1 MSGGEGAFEHA
12 GPRPVRRIGTVTKE
26 HDPRLPG
33 VLERLSAVAAGF
45 GAEVVDEPVPD
56 GFTTADELDLLVTL
70 GGDGTLLRG
79 ARQVAGLDV
88 PVLGVN
94 LGRLGFLTSVSE
106 SEVEEAVAAVGAG
119 RYRTERRR
127 CLEASV
133 WRHGEEVSDSW
144 YAFNDFVIHKSGV
157 ARVTRLGLSV
167 GTRHGERETV
177 GSFSGDGVII
187 STPTGS
193 TAYSLSA
200 GGPIVVPGVQCIL
213 ITPICPHSL
222 AVRPLVVPADVDVR
236 VGSVD
241 RSAELVLTVDG
252 QEVQPLDPDDEVR
265 VRRSDLAISLVRLPE
280 GSFFATLRR
289 KLGWA
294 LEMERETAP

>member
-1 MSGGEGAFEHA
+1 MSVGAGEPSGAQA
-12 GPRPVRRIGTVTKE
+12 RPLRRIGIVAKE
-26 HDPRLPG
+26 HDPRLPS
-33 VLERLSAVAAGF
+33 VLDRLGAAASRL
-45 GAEVVDEPVPD
+45 GAQVMDEPVPD
-56 GFTTADELDLLVTL
+56 GFGPDHDLDLIVTL

-79 ARQVAGLDV
+79 ARQAAGLDA

-94 LGRLGFLTSVSE
+94 LGRLGFLTSVAE
-106 SEVEEAVAAVGAG
+106 SEVEDAIAAVGSG
-119 RYRTERRR
+119 RYRLERRR

-133 WRHGEEVSDSW
+133 WRDGEEVSDSW

-177 GSFSGDGVII
+177 GSFSGDGVIVA
-187 STPTGS
+187 TPTGS

-213 ITPICPHSL
+213 VTPICPHSL
-222 AVRPLVVPADVDVR
+222 AVRPLIIPADVDVR
-236 VGSVD
+236 VRSVD
-241 RSAELVLTVDG
+241 RSEELVLTVDG

-265 VRRSDLAISLVRLPE
+265 VKRSDLAISLVRLPE
-280 GSFFATLRR
+280 GSFFTTLRR

-294 LEMERETAP
+294 LEMEREATT